1 MTWTVL
7 AAPRARK
14 NLERMPAQD
23 RRRIEAAFAAMAA
36 DPLAGDVVKLKGTD
50 AFRRRVGDWRI
61 VFDIDF
67 GARAVRV
74 FDVLRRSETTYR

>member
-1 MTWTVL
+1 MSWTVL

-14 NLERMPAQD
+14 NLERAPVRD
-23 RRRIEAAFAAMAA
+23 RRRIEAALAAMRA
-36 DPLAGDVVKLKGTD
+36 DPLSGDVVKLKGMD

-67 GARAVRV
+67 AARAVRV
-74 FDVLRRSETTYR
+74 FDVLRRTSTTYR